1 MIDNNP
7 LRQYFRRP
15 SIYFKLPSDG
25 RYYDESVVSMPA
37 NRELPVY
44 PMTAIDEMT
53 VRTPDALFN
62 GTAVAELIKSCV
74 PNVLDP
80 WKLNN
85 VDIDAVLVAIRAA
98 SGDGKMS
105 IQSQCPACSETTEY
119 EVNLM
124 PLLSKIKDVDYNTPL
139 NIHELSIKF
148 RPLTYTEI
156 NQNGQNQFEIQ
167 KILADLQN
175 FEDGEQKQKL
185 MTDAVKRL
193 NSLITEVVSRTIES
207 IQTPEA
213 TVSQKEYIIDF
224 LNNCDRETSNLIKN
238 HSVAMRE
245 ASELPELDVKCN
257 ACQNEYA
264 QRVILNVSDFF
275 D

>member
-1 MIDNNP
+1 MVDNNP

-15 SIYFKLPSDG
+15 SIYFRLPSDG
-25 RYYDESVVSMPA
+25 RYYDATVVNMPP

-62 GTAVAELIKSCV
+62 GTAVVELIKSCV
-74 PNVLDP
+74 PNILDP
-80 WKLNN
+80 WRLNN
-85 VDIDAVLVAIRAA
+85 IDIDAILVAIRAA

-119 EVNLM
+119 DVNLM
-124 PLLSKIKDVDYNTPL
+124 PLLSKIKNVDYTVPL
-139 NIHELSIKF
+139 KIHELAIKF

-167 KILADLQN
+167 KILVDLQN
-175 FEDGEQKQKL
+175 FEDGDQKQQL

-193 NSLITEVVSRTIES
+193 NTLITEVVARTIES

-213 TVSQKEYIIDF
+213 TVTQSEYIVDF
-224 LNNCDRETSNLIKN
+224 LNNCDRETSNVIKN
-238 HSVAMRE
+238 KSVEMRE

-257 ACQNEYA
+257 SCQNEYT
-264 QRVILNVSDFF
+264 QRVILNVTDFF

>member
-15 SIYFKLPSDG
+15 SIYFRLPSDG
-25 RYYDESVVSMPA
+25 RYYDATVVNMPP

-62 GTAVAELIKSCV
+62 GTAVVELIKSCV
-74 PNVLDP
+74 PNILDP
-80 WKLNN
+80 WRLNN
-85 VDIDAVLVAIRAA
+85 IDIDAILVAIRAA

-105 IQSQCPACSETTEY
+105 IQSQCPACSETVEY

-124 PLLSKIKDVDYNTPL
+124 PLLSKITDVDYTVPL
-139 NIHELSIKF
+139 KIHELAIKF

-175 FEDGEQKQKL
+175 FEDGEKKQEL
-185 MTDAVKRL
+185 MTNAVKRL
-193 NSLITEVVSRTIES
+193 NTLITEVVARTIES
-207 IQTPEA
+207 IQTPES
-213 TVSQKEYIIDF
+213 TVTQSEYIVDF
-224 LNNCDRETSNLIKN
+224 LNNCDRDTSNVIKN
-238 HSVAMRE
+238 RSVEMRE

-257 ACQNEYA
+257 SCQHEYA
-264 QRVILNVSDFF
+264 QRVILNVTDFF